1 MSSVHYSPARVDPC
15 QGAAQNELMRYV
27 KDIRKKRRLSQTQL
41 ADMVGC
47 DQSMISKIEAGTA
60 NPTLDLIEGIAAALK
75 TTPAA
80 LFGLPDL
87 QQRMILAISELPA
100 DRQVAALTVVE
111 AMADK
116 SG

>member
-1 MSSVHYSPARVDPC
+1 MSSAHYSPARVDPC
-15 QGAAQNELMRYV
+15 QREAQNELMRYV
-27 KDIRKKRRLSQTQL
+27 KDIRKRRRLSQTQL
-41 ADMVGC
+41 AEMVGC

-60 NPTLDLIEGIAAALK
+60 NPTLDLIESIATALK

-80 LFGLPDL
+80 LFGLPEL
-87 QQRMILAISELPA
+87 QQRMVIAISELPA

-116 SG
+116 AG